1 MKTNKFGIPAAA
13 LAALL
18 ATAAVA
24 QEAGDNAPD
33 QSMQNQDSMSGNMM
47 GGGMSDMEGMHDMM
61 QMMEKMA
68 PMMEKMGPMMEAC
81 MEMMQEANETDA
93 PAAEP
98 QEG

>member
-61 QMMEKMA
+61 QMMEKM
-68 PMMEKMGPMMEAC
+68 GPMMEAC

>member
-1 MKTNKFGIPAAA
+1 MKTTTKFGIPAAA

-24 QEAGDNAPD
+24 QEAGDTAPD

-47 GGGMSDMEGMHDMM
+47 GGDMSGMEGMEGMHGMM
-61 QMMEKMA
+61 QMMAKM
-68 PMMEKMGPMMEAC
+68 EPMMEAC
-81 MEMMQEANETDA
+81 MEMMQAKANETEA